1 MVIWGSARVGATER
15 IEIISAG
22 QGSYTHTTNGVE
34 DKNERLSFTNDQLRE
49 LIELF
54 RSQHACEL
62 AHDPTYTPAP
72 DEGQT
77 TLELALPD
85 QHCKI
90 VLWDTE
96 WQRGRAREITETM
109 HSMRPL
115 RLH

>member
-1 MVIWGSARVGATER
+1 MWGSSSLSATER
-15 IEIISAG
+15 IEFTSSG
-22 QGSYTHTTNGVE
+22 EGSYTHASSGVQDKHERVSLTNE
-34 DKNERLSFTNDQLRE
+34 QFRE

-54 RSQHACEL
+54 RTQHACEL

-96 WQRGRAREITETM
+96 WRRGRARDITETM

>member
-1 MVIWGSARVGATER
+1 VTWGSSTQSTTER
-15 IEIISAG
+15 IEFASG
-22 QGSYTHTTNGVE
+22 GEGSYTHTSNGVE
-34 DKNERLSFTNDQLRE
+34 DKHERVSLTKDQLHE
-49 LIELF
+49 LLELF
-54 RSQHACEL
+54 RTQHACEL

-96 WQRGRAREITETM
+96 WLRGPARDITETM
-109 HSMRPL
+109 RSMRPV
-115 RLH
+115 RLK